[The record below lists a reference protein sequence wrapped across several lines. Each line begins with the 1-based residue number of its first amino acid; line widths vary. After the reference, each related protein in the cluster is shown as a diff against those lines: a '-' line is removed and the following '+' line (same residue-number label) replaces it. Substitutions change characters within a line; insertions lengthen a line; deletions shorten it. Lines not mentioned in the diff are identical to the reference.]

1 MPRVPNILDPFVRP
15 CGDWQIGTDVKIP
28 YLTITAKERK
38 KKVIRYFFVFFHFF
52 YKYLYNTCYEPMASK
67 VAR

>member
-1 MPRVPNILDPFVRP
+1 MPREPNILDPFVRP

-38 KKVIRYFFVFFHFF
+38 KKVVKHFFGVSFHFF
-52 YKYLYNTCYEPMASK
+52 SLIFK
-67 VAR
+67 

>member
-1 MPRVPNILDPFVRP
+1 MPHEPNILDLFVRP

-38 KKVIRYFFVFFHFF
+38 KKVIKLLYFCIFLTF
-52 YKYLYNTCYEPMASK
+52 
-67 VAR
+67 